1 MPAVEH
7 VDTLVTSL
15 RTALAAEG
23 DPERAV
29 QQQRYMKSAMPF
41 RGIGLPRVRTIV
53 RGVLDDPAHRP
64 GSAAEWEATVRRLW
78 DEASYREERYAA
90 LTVARHRSA
99 RAWRT
104 PAVLPLYRHLVV
116 TGAWWDLVDETAG
129 DLVAPLLRAS
139 RTEVTPTVLAWAED
153 EDLWLR
159 RAAILSQLGAKAET
173 DTALLETVL
182 TANLEGSRHGSEFF
196 VRKAIGWALRDYART
211 DPDWVRGFL
220 ARHHA
225 RLSGLSRREA
235 SKHL

>member
-1 MPAVEH
+1 MEQ
-7 VDTLVTSL
+7 VDTLVASV
-15 RTALAAEG
+15 RAALAAEG

-41 RGIGLPRVRTIV
+41 RGIGLPQVRRIV
-53 RGVLDDPAHRP
+53 RGVLDDPAHRLS
-64 GSAAEWEATVRRLW
+64 SAPAWETTVRRLW

-99 RAWRT
+99 GAWRT
-104 PAVLPLYRHLVV
+104 PAVVPLLRHLVA

-129 DLVAPLLRAS
+129 DLVAPLLRTYRA
-139 RTEVTPTVLAWAED
+139 EVTPTVLAWAED

-159 RAAILSQLGAKAET
+159 RAAILSQLGARAET
-173 DTALLETVL
+173 DTGLLEAVL
-182 TANLEGSRHGSEFF
+182 TANLEGSLHGSEFF
-196 VRKAIGWALRDYART
+196 VRKAVGWALRDYART

-220 ARHHA
+220 ARHDA

>member
-1 MPAVEH
+1 MEQ
-7 VDTLVTSL
+7 VDTLVASVHA
-15 RTALAAEG
+15 ALAAEG

-41 RGIGLPRVRTIV
+41 RGIGLPQVRRIV
-53 RGVLDDPAHRP
+53 RGVLDDPAHRLS
-64 GSAAEWEATVRRLW
+64 SAPAWETTVRRLW

-99 RAWRT
+99 GAWRT
-104 PAVLPLYRHLVV
+104 PAVVPLLRHLVV

-129 DLVAPLLRAS
+129 DLVAPLLRTYRA
-139 RTEVTPTVLAWAED
+139 EVTPTVLAWAED

-159 RAAILSQLGAKAET
+159 RAAILSQLGARAET
-173 DTALLETVL
+173 DTGLLEAVL
-182 TANLEGSRHGSEFF
+182 TANLEGALHGSEFF
-196 VRKAIGWALRDYART
+196 VRKAVGWALRDYART

-220 ARHHA
+220 ARHDA